1 MFGEWVQYGRYVL
14 VRSPPSDVLRHAP
27 DLITAGQT
35 MIGAL
40 ETEVLTSLRDLGEA
54 PARDVRKH
62 LEQNGTRLAYTT
74 VATIL
79 SRLFEKGLV
88 RRRRETCRG
97 GERYLYRPADVEQ
110 KYLINL
116 LKGVVAMFGP
126 AGVVHLN
133 EEIAKLNPSEERELR
148 RRLGMD

>member
-1 MFGEWVQYGRYVL
+1 MAQMF
-14 VRSPPSDVLRHAP
+14 
-27 DLITAGQT
+27 
-35 MIGAL
+35 GAL
-40 ETEVLTSLRDLGEA
+40 ETEVITSLRSLGEA
-54 PARDVRKH
+54 PARDVRKE
-62 LEQNGTRLAYTT
+62 LERQGTRVAYTT

-79 SRLFEKGLV
+79 SRLHDKGLV

-97 GERYLYRPADVEQ
+97 GERYVYRTADVEQ
-110 KYLINL
+110 KYLLNL

-148 RRLGMD
+148 RRLGLE